1 MFILLLMNNSVHYSF
16 SYQKRKHEG
25 KNPNV
30 KSDELSE
37 RERNNLRNKWK
48 AASRGYRERRKME
61 KAMLDL
67 TPQSIENTLP
77 DPAGVEGVEG
87 QQESPGGCVVVDSP
101 PQNEDF
107 HPQMSSTPERKDRE
121 KKAEKRCKRLQAEK
135 HELRKLNINLRK
147 QLAKMRKEK
156 ERARKGETRAKER
169 LSHSERLKPKGG
181 KKLAKERKLAVVSFL
196 TRDENSRLLPGKKDT
211 ITKNKIKEQ
220 RRILTKPLTELHGLY
235 NSEMKKSLHLS
246 YRQFARSH

>member
-1 MFILLLMNNSVHYSF
+1 MFILLLMNNSVHYCF

-87 QQESPGGCVVVDSP
+87 QQESPGGVWWWILHLKMRISIHRCP
-101 PQNEDF
+101 PHQ
-107 HPQMSSTPERKDRE
+107 RE
-121 KKAEKRCKRLQAEK
+121 KIEKRKLRNVVNDCRL
-135 HELRKLNINLRK
+135 
-147 QLAKMRKEK
+147 
-156 ERARKGETRAKER
+156 
-169 LSHSERLKPKGG
+169 
-181 KKLAKERKLAVVSFL
+181 
-196 TRDENSRLLPGKKDT
+196 
-211 ITKNKIKEQ
+211 
-220 RRILTKPLTELHGLY
+220 
-235 NSEMKKSLHLS
+235 
-246 YRQFARSH
+246 RSMN

>member
-1 MFILLLMNNSVHYSF
+1 MIRRKEHRCRMFILLLMNNSVHYCF

-25 KNPNV
+25 KISYV

-87 QQESPGGCVVVDSP
+87 QQESPGGCVVVDAP

-135 HELRKLNINLRK
+135 HKLRKLNINLRK

-156 ERARKGETRAKER
+156 GQKR
-169 LSHSERLKPKGG
+169 
-181 KKLAKERKLAVVSFL
+181 
-196 TRDENSRLLPGKKDT
+196 
-211 ITKNKIKEQ
+211 
-220 RRILTKPLTELHGLY
+220 
-235 NSEMKKSLHLS
+235 
-246 YRQFARSH
+246 